1 MVNGIDKIWA
11 ADLADMTALSKENK
25 GVNFLLLVIDIFSK
39 YGWII
44 PLKDKKG
51 ETVAN
56 ALKTIFKER
65 KPGKLW
71 TDKGREFYNKVV
83 KDLIELYST
92 ENEEKNCIVERWI
105 RTMKEK
111 MWKYFTDNNTYK
123 YMDVLP
129 ELVEDY
135 NNTVHSSTKLTP
147 IDASKKKNEL
157 IVWRNL
163 YPDRYKINNLTPKFS
178 VGDEVRI
185 IKKKKVFEKGYTTRW
200 TEEIFKIKEI
210 QSTNPITYKLEDLQ
224 GEEIK
229 GTFYEPELQ
238 KTGQQV
244 FRIEKVLEK
253 GEKQSLVKW
262 KGYSDKFNSWVDNK
276 DLIDLN

>member
-1 MVNGIDKIWA
+1 
-11 ADLADMTALSKENK
+11 MTALSKENEGYK
-25 GVNFLLLVIDIFSK
+25 FLLLVIDTFSK

-51 ETVAN
+51 ETVAKE
-56 ALKTIFKER
+56 LEELFKER

-71 TDKGREFYNKVV
+71 TDKGKEFYNKDV
-83 KDLIELYST
+83 KDLVELYST
-92 ENEEKNCIVERWI
+92 ENEEKSSIAERWI

-111 MWKYFTDNNTYK
+111 MWKYFSDSNTYK
-123 YMDVLP
+123 YIDVLP
-129 ELVEDY
+129 DLVEDY

-147 IDASKKKNEL
+147 IEASKKKNEL
-157 IVWRNL
+157 VVWRNL
-163 YPDRYKINNLTPKFS
+163 YPDRYKQYDIIPKFS

-185 IKKKKVFEKGYTTRW
+185 TKKKKVFEKGYTTRW
-200 TEEIFKIKEI
+200 TEEIFTITEI
-210 QSTNPITYKLEDLQ
+210 QDTNPVTYKLADLK

-238 KTGQQV
+238 KTEQQI
-244 FRIEKVLEK
+244 FRIEKVIEKEK
-253 GEKQSLVKW
+253 GRSKVKW

-276 DLIDLN
+276 DLIVLS